1 MPIYLQVFPGSAMA
15 GNVTLVDHSVTYQ
28 FRVSAAII
36 ASGDINEG
44 ELSTITIN
52 TTLFVPE
59 PGACFTKTIIFKST
73 LKIETQHK
81 EYH

>member
-1 MPIYLQVFPGSAMA
+1 MA

-44 ELSTITIN
+44 ELSAITIN
-52 TTLFVPE
+52 TTLFIPE
-59 PGACFTKTIIFKST
+59 PGACLTKTIMLIIKST

-81 EYH
+81 DYH